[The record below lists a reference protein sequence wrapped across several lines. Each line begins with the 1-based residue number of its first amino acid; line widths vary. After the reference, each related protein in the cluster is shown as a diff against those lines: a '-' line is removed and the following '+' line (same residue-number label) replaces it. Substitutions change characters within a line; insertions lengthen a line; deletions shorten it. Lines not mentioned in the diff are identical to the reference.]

1 MRPDTAP
8 IIYTMT
14 RATVSR
20 WLAGLAALCLVL
32 LTGCQTTSWPVDQPS
47 PGPAASGA
55 SAEAH
60 AEAARAFQQQA
71 LEAGVGE
78 AGELWLSAADSWAQ
92 AGRLD
97 EARFALGRVD
107 RETLSAADRSRL
119 YLVLAD
125 LAMLSG
131 RADEAEVLLD
141 KARNRLP
148 SSSRS
153 RYEALY
159 AQLVAML
166 ADPATQEIAQAAQI
180 SDSMTQ
186 YDPAKSVDIMVV
198 LEPVSS
204 GELAIRALNPRAA
217 RQLTGWLD
225 LALVVRRNLVKPE
238 NVTAAVAEWK
248 ARHPYHVLT
257 EGQALDTWL
266 RYRQRFTP
274 PARVAVLLPGSGRLQ
289 AAGDAI
295 RDGLLSAYVEDP
307 GGAELLF
314 FPTGDDPQSAIAAYF
329 SALDAGVD
337 QVIGPLRKESI
348 ETMLN
353 LPGLRTPML
362 ALNDIPGDFLPQA
375 GLEGQIRGISLS
387 QEQEVVAATQHA
399 VESGYQRALVLAP
412 ETEWGERM
420 ALAFEAEF
428 LQEDREIVASMRY
441 LESEN
446 DHSAMLQRA
455 LKIDESKQR
464 KRELERTLQ
473 TQIEFE
479 PIRRDDV
486 DVIFMAANTA
496 QARQIR
502 PQLRFHDAGDI
513 PVYAPGRV
521 FSGQPD
527 RAGNQDLNGIRF
539 PITPWQLEHDKQ
551 GSLPELASIRGGS
564 MAPLYALGR
573 DAWNILRW
581 RSLMAA
587 DPEFWFT
594 GDSGDYRTLGRSTL
608 TREPAMAVFRGG
620 LPQWLEDSEE
630 QVSAFDD
637 GES

>member
-1 MRPDTAP
+1 
-8 IIYTMT
+8 MT
-14 RATVSR
+14 GAVVNP
-20 WLAGLAALCLVL
+20 WLAGLAALFILL
-32 LTGCQTTSWPVDQPS
+32 LTGCQTTTWPEGQQPAK
-47 PGPAASGA
+47 PAASGA

-71 LEAGVGE
+71 LEAGVGD
-78 AGELWLSAADSWAQ
+78 AGGLWLSAADSWAQ
-92 AGRLD
+92 AGRPD
-97 EARFALGRVD
+97 EARFALRRVD
-107 RETLSAADRSRL
+107 RGTLSPAEQSRL

-125 LAMLSG
+125 LAMVSG
-131 RADEAEVLLD
+131 RTDEAEILLD
-141 KARNRLP
+141 KARSRLP
-148 SSSRS
+148 SSSRG

-159 AQLVAML
+159 AQLLDML
-166 ADPATQEIAQAAQI
+166 ASPATQEIALAAQI
-180 SDSMTQ
+180 SDSMAQ
-186 YDPAKSVDIMVV
+186 YDPSKSVEIMVV

-238 NVTAAVAEWK
+238 NVTAAVADWK
-248 ARHPYHVLT
+248 ARHPYHALT

-289 AAGDAI
+289 AAGEAI
-295 RDGLLSAYVEDP
+295 RDGLVSAYVENP
-307 GGAELLF
+307 GNAELLF

-337 QVIGPLRKESI
+337 QVVGPLRKESI
-348 ETMLN
+348 ETMLA

-362 ALNDIPGDFLPQA
+362 ALNDLPQGFLPQP
-375 GLEGQIRGISLS
+375 GLEKQIRGISLS
-387 QEQEVVAATQHA
+387 QEQEVAAATQHA
-399 VESGYQRALVLAP
+399 IDSGFQRALVLAP
-412 ETEWGERM
+412 ESEWGERM

-455 LKIDESKQR
+455 LKIDESKLR
-464 KRELERTLQ
+464 KRQLERTLQ

-486 DVIFMAANTA
+486 DVIFMASNTA

-502 PQLRFHDAGDI
+502 PQLRFHDAGGI

-521 FSGQPD
+521 FSGLPD

-539 PITPWQLEHDKQ
+539 PITPWQLEHNSRE
-551 GSLPELASIRGGS
+551 SLPELSSIRGGS
-564 MAPLYALGR
+564 LAPLYALGR

-581 RSLMAA
+581 QGLMTV

-594 GDSGDYRTLGRSTL
+594 GDSGNYRTLGRNTL

-620 LPQWLEDSEE
+620 LPQRLEDTETLVIAVE
-630 QVSAFDD
+630 D
-637 GES
+637 GED